1 MQLPCAFSVMKH
13 RSLKSFSLF
22 MFLPSI
28 FFPIFYFYHCFQGL
42 MVFRNNSRADIGP
55 RIHFFVCTFFLCICT
70 DFRDWNAALAKNQ
83 HLFFWICSV
92 PFQSRTAFH
101 WRLFTWVQQR
111 KVCFTF
117 SGAPLTTLPRPLTA
131 ICCTALLVSH
141 SFFIKASR
149 TA

>member
-42 MVFRNNSRADIGP
+42 IGRVILDP
-55 RIHFFVCTFFLCICT
+55 WAKNPFFVCTFFLCICT
-70 DFRDWNAALAKNQ
+70 DFRDWNAALAKKQ
-83 HLFFWICSV
+83 HLFFWNCSV
-92 PFQSRTAFH
+92 SFQSRTAFH
-101 WRLFTWVQQR
+101 WHLFTWVQQR